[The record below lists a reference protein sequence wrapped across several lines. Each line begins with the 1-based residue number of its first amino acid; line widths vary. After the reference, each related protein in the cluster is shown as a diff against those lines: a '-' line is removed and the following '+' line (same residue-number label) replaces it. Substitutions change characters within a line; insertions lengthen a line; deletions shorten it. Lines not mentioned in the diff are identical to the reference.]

1 MRKSVICL
9 LVAVLCAAVCLPA
22 LAEGNVF
29 RFEKEPNFVF
39 AGESIQL
46 ALVME
51 GAPAGGE
58 VTFSSKREAVAQVDE
73 KGLVTGVAKGQTAIT
88 AVSKT
93 DERTYTT
100 QIQITVGKK
109 AEYLELDTSRLP
121 VFAPDDELISGLLSK
136 GEAAEENENQDSSD
150 PEKQEKGES
159 MESSDSEN
167 QEKGKSGKSSDSEK
181 TEDEE
186 LKVLL
191 LPVKKTLNL
200 NATVMPRDAT
210 NRKVK
215 LSSSDE
221 TVFTVRQTSVT
232 GAAPGEAVLTIYN
245 ELSPEVNLR
254 FRVLV
259 VQPVKKINV
268 TASEPSVTVGKEIS
282 LTAAAEPSDASIPRV
297 TWSADEKYVSVDQNG
312 VVKGLQRGTG
322 RIVAAAVDGSNVRAN
337 FSVRVVQNPTEVT
350 LKDESV
356 TLDVG
361 KSYIVR
367 ATVLPANADDKKVNW
382 VSSDESVAK
391 VGRDGRITAV
401 SIGECQVTAAC
412 NADSSL
418 TASVTVHVQQPVTRI
433 AFTAKEAFAYEG
445 ETTQLSWVVEPATAT
460 NPKVAF
466 SSSNTRVVTVDE
478 NGLVTGV
485 GAGNASIIME
495 STDGSRRKTHIPV
508 KVGLHVTGVEMVRK
522 KAYLDKGET
531 QTAGANIFPKNAS
544 NKNMTWTSSDESIV
558 TATGNTN
565 AKMRLKGI
573 GYGNATVTGV
583 TEDGNYETSIEVLVS
598 DFTRYVRL
606 LDFDYDNQWD
616 KNFWVYVRNDT
627 DVVITSIT
635 LTLSLSDKDGAGD
648 CSIPINTKDNS
659 NTVKMVWYGTLNPG
673 ETTGKSRWKMVD
685 YRAPDI
691 DLNRT
696 YKLITLE
703 SYQID
708 NDWIKYLPEP
718 RRPKLERQ

>member
-1 MRKSVICL
+1 MLEVRKSVICL
-9 LVAVLCAAVCLPA
+9 LAALLCAALCMPAA

-39 AGESIQL
+39 TGESIQL
-46 ALVME
+46 ALTME

-58 VTFSSKREAVAQVDE
+58 ITFSSKNESIARVDE
-73 KGLVTGVAKGQTAIT
+73 NGVVKGVAKGQATIT

-93 DERTYTT
+93 ADRTYNA
-100 QIQITVGKK
+100 QIRVNVGKK
-109 AEYLELDTSRLP
+109 AESLELDTQRLSI
-121 VFAPDDELISGLLSK
+121 FAPDNALISGLLYK
-136 GEAAEENENQDSSD
+136 EDN
-150 PEKQEKGES
+150 PEKDELQ
-159 MESSDSEN
+159 ESSDGKNTEKSEP
-167 QEKGKSGKSSDSEK
+167 QDSPDSEK
-181 TEDEE
+181 PEEDE
-186 LKVLL
+186 LQVLL
-191 LPVKKTLNL
+191 LPVKKSQNL
-200 NATVMPRDAT
+200 SITVMPRDAT

-221 TVFTVRQTSVT
+221 TVFTVRQNSVT
-232 GAAPGEAVLTIYN
+232 GVAPGEAVLTVCN
-245 ELSPEVNLR
+245 ELSPEVNLKI
-254 FRVLV
+254 RVLV
-259 VQPVKKINV
+259 IQPVKKITV
-268 TASEPSVTVGKEIS
+268 SASQPSVTVGKEIS
-282 LTAAAEPSDASIPRV
+282 LTAAADPSNATIPQV
-297 TWSADEKYVSVDQNG
+297 TWSADERYVSVDQNG

-322 RIVAAAVDGSNVRAN
+322 RIVAAAVDGSNARAN
-337 FSVRVVQNPTEVT
+337 FSVKVVQNPTEIT
-350 LKDESV
+350 LKDSSV

-367 ATVLPANADDKKVNW
+367 PTVLPANADDKKVNW
-382 VSSDESVAK
+382 SSSDESIAR

-401 SIGECQVTAAC
+401 SIGDCEVTAVC

-418 TASVTVHVQQPVTRI
+418 SASVSVHVQQPVTKV
-433 AFTAKEAFAYEG
+433 AFTAKEAFAYMG
-445 ETTQLSWVVEPATAT
+445 ESTQLSWIVEPASAT
-460 NPKVAF
+460 NPQVTF

-485 GAGNASIIME
+485 GSGNAYINME
-495 STDGSRRKTHIPV
+495 STDGSHRKARIPV

-531 QTAGANIFPKNAS
+531 QTAGANIFPKNAT
-544 NKNMTWTSSDESIV
+544 NKNMTWTSSDESVV

-583 TEDGNYETSIEVLVS
+583 TEDGGYETSIEVLVS

-606 LDFDYDNQWD
+606 MDFDYDNKWD

-627 DVVITSIT
+627 DVVITNIT
-635 LTLSLSDKDGAGD
+635 LTLELSDKDGAGD
-648 CSIPINTKDNS
+648 GSIPINTKDNS
-659 NTVKMVWYGTLNPG
+659 NKVKLVWYGTLNPG

-708 NDWIKYLPEP
+708 NDWIKYLPEQ